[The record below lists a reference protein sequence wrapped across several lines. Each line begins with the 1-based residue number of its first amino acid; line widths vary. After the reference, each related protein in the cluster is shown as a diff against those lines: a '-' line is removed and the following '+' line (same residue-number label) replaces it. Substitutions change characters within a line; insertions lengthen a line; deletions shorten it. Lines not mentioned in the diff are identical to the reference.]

1 MSSIT
6 IASILMTL
14 TAAFA
19 YINFKLL
26 KMPSAI
32 GVMTVT
38 MIFSIIVVII
48 GLVNPSITPAIK
60 ELLSHIDFEATLM
73 HGMLSFLLFAG
84 ALHVNI
90 NDLKGQRI
98 IVAILAV
105 IGTTFSTAVVG
116 LITYYLL
123 PFLGIEISFIYCLL
137 FGALISPTD
146 PVAVMSILKKAGAPK
161 SLETKVVGE
170 SLFNDGIAVVIFI
183 SLLGIATG
191 GDASASHIALL
202 FVEEAIGGAVFG
214 GILGYIV
221 NKMLATVDDYPVE
234 ILLTL
239 GLVMGGYELARTL
252 HTSGPIAM
260 VIAGLI
266 IGNHG
271 RKHSM
276 SNQTREHL
284 DTFWTL
290 MDEFMNAV
298 LFMLIG
304 LELLVLSPT
313 TNTLIA
319 GLIMIPTLLLI
330 RFIAVGVP
338 VTLMRKKHTFSPKAI
353 QILTWGGLRGGIS
366 VALVLS
372 LPAGEIREQLLVIS
386 YCIVIFSILIQGM
399 TIGKLVASAN
409 KASQK

>member
-32 GVMTVT
+32 GVMTIT
-38 MIFSIIVVII
+38 MIFSIIVVIV

-90 NDLKGQRI
+90 HDLKGQRT

-214 GILGYIV
+214 GILGYII

-276 SNQTREHL
+276 SDQTREHL